1 MLGSGLDTAIA
12 HNSAMKSVDV
22 ALARGR
28 KLGIVSVVVWWVRR
42 WQAPFLV
49 GKKFCLSVLNSITAL
64 RLEQWRK
71 IEAVTGWFKGCNQI
85 LVFPVSLPSSTLFFE
100 VAASNQKRSRAAFQ
114 KGLSIHL

>member
-1 MLGSGLDTAIA
+1 MVGEEVASSFLGGG
-12 HNSAMKSVDV
+12 KSS
-22 ALARGR
+22 
-28 KLGIVSVVVWWVRR
+28 VSVS
-42 WQAPFLV
+42 F
-49 GKKFCLSVLNSITAL
+49 LNSITAL

-71 IEAVTGWFKGCNQI
+71 VEAVTGWFKGCNQI